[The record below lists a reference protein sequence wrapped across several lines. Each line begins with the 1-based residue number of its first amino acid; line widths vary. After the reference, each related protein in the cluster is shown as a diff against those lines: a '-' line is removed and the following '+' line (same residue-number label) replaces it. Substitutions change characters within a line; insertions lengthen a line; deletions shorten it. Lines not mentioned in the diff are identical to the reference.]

1 MNSIFHYVNQG
12 IRVAATCCAIT
23 LAPLLLAAQQDTQ
36 YVKNLYDRVLEFDES
51 KLDSFSYYISQID
64 QVSQRLKFDKGDVLS
79 ERLRGIQAEYSGDYQ
94 GAISHYLNSLDIS
107 RKNGWENYE
116 DCALGDLGIVYT
128 NIKNPA
134 KAKEYYKQALDLS
147 VKRGE
152 VYSIVN
158 SLTNL
163 GAICNMMHEPDSAL
177 LYLDSASA
185 YTRRFPEVTDLVS
198 LRNNL
203 GNAWFAK
210 KDYARALAFFR
221 ENYQQN
227 LRSGDSAQLW
237 YDVLNM
243 GDVMIEMKRYDSARI
258 WIDRAMRLAV
268 HQGSRRKVADVE
280 LLNSKFHERTGDY
293 RKAFASLKEW
303 SVIDTS
309 LVNAETRQTLL
320 EMEERFKTNQR
331 EQENKLLQTQ
341 VEAAKFRSR
350 NLLIGL
356 LSAAALALVSGIFL
370 YLNQKKNRKLEEKGR
385 LIQAQNEKLAD
396 LNAEKNSLISMVSHD
411 LHTPFTT
418 IQMWAQVLESGKD
431 HWPEDEK
438 KAITRIQQAAENG
451 ARMINRVLDVE
462 GSDVDR
468 RRIQLESIDVA
479 DLLRDLSKTY
489 DMDARAKSITIITP
503 GPDQQVK
510 FLSDHQLL
518 ERAIANL
525 LTNAVKYSPHGG
537 RIWLSVEAQN
547 GQVLIRVRDEGPGIS
562 AEDQRKIFGKY
573 TQATSRPTGGEK
585 STGLGLY
592 IVRRIMDELQGEVTC
607 TSTPGQGAEFTLRLR
622 S

>member
-1 MNSIFHYVNQG
+1 MNSIFHFICKG
-12 IRVAATCCAIT
+12 ARCTAACCVIT
-23 LAPLLLAAQQDTQ
+23 LAPLFLAAQQDTQ
-36 YVKNLYDRVLEFDES
+36 YVKDLYDRVLEFDES
-51 KLDSFSYYISQID
+51 KLDSFSHYISQID
-64 QVSQRLKFDKGDVLS
+64 QLSKRLKFDKGDVLS
-79 ERLRGIQAEYSGDYQ
+79 ERLRGIQAEYAGDYQ

-134 KAKEYYKQALDLS
+134 KAKDYYKQALDLS

-152 VYSIVN
+152 AYSIVN

-210 KDYARALAFFR
+210 KDYPRALAFFR

-227 LRSGDSAQLW
+227 LRTGDSAQLW

-243 GDVMIEMKRYDSARI
+243 GDVMIEMKRFDSAGI

-280 LLNSKFHERTGDY
+280 LLKSKYHERTGNY

-320 EMEERFKTNQR
+320 EMEERFKTRQR
-331 EQENKLLQTQ
+331 EQENRLLQTQ

-356 LSAAALALVSGIFL
+356 LSAASLAVISGIFL
-370 YLNQKKNRKLEEKGR
+370 YLNQKKNRKLEEKNA
-385 LIQAQNEKLAD
+385 LIEAQNEKLAD

-418 IQMWAQVLESGKD
+418 IQMWTQVLESGRD
-431 HWPEDEK
+431 NWPEDEK
-438 KAITRIQQAAENG
+438 KAISRIQQAAENG
-451 ARMINRVLDVE
+451 AQMISRVLDVE
-462 GSDVDR
+462 GSDVNR
-468 RRIQLESIDVA
+468 RRIQLENIDVA
-479 DLLRDLSKTY
+479 GLLRDLAKAY
-489 DMDARAKSITIITP
+489 GLDASAKELTIIAP
-503 GPDQQVK
+503 GNDHPIHI
-510 FLSDHQLL
+510 LSDRQLL

-525 LTNAVKYSPHGG
+525 LSNAIKYSPSGG
-537 RIWLSVEAQN
+537 SIWLEAEAQS
-547 GQVLIRVRDEGPGIS
+547 GSVLIRVRDEGPGIS
-562 AEDQRKIFGKY
+562 KDDQRKLFRKY
-573 TQATSRPTGGEK
+573 TQASSRPTAGEK

-592 IVRRIMDELQGEVTC
+592 IVRRIMDELQGDVSC
-607 TSTPGQGAEFTLRLR
+607 RSDIGQGTEFTLRIR

>member
-1 MNSIFHYVNQG
+1 V
-12 IRVAATCCAIT
+12 IT
-23 LAPLLLAAQQDTQ
+23 LAPLFLAAQQDTQ
-36 YVKNLYDRVLEFDES
+36 YVKDLYDRVLEFDES
-51 KLDSFSYYISQID
+51 KLDSFSHYISQID
-64 QVSQRLKFDKGDVLS
+64 QLSKRLKFDKGDVLS
-79 ERLRGIQAEYSGDYQ
+79 ERLRGIQAEYAGDYQ

-152 VYSIVN
+152 AYSIVN

-210 KDYARALAFFR
+210 KDYPRALAYFR

-243 GDVMIEMKRYDSARI
+243 GDVMIEMKRFDSARI

-280 LLNSKFHERTGDY
+280 LLKAKFYELRGDY
-293 RKAFASLKEW
+293 RKAFAALKEW

-320 EMEERFKTNQR
+320 EMETRYRTRQR

-356 LSAAALALVSGIFL
+356 LSAASLAVVSGIFL
-370 YLNQKKNRKLEEKGR
+370 YQNQKKNRKLEEKNA
-385 LIQAQNEKLAD
+385 LIEAQNEKLAD

-418 IQMWAQVLESGKD
+418 IQMWTQVLESGRD
-431 HWPEDEK
+431 NWPEDDK
-438 KAITRIQQAAENG
+438 KAISRIQQAAENG
-451 ARMINRVLDVE
+451 AQMISRVLDVE
-462 GSDVDR
+462 GSDVNR
-468 RRIQLESIDVA
+468 RRIQLEHIDVA
-479 DLLRDLSKTY
+479 ALLRDLAKAY
-489 DMDARAKSITIITP
+489 GMDASAKELAIIAP
-503 GPDQQVK
+503 GNNHPMNI
-510 FLSDHQLL
+510 LSDRQLL

-525 LTNAVKYSPHGG
+525 LSNAIKYSPNGG
-537 RIWLSVEAQN
+537 RIWLDAEAQS
-547 GQVLIRVRDEGPGIS
+547 GSMLIRVRDEGPGINK
-562 AEDQRKIFGKY
+562 EDQRKLFRKY
-573 TQATSRPTGGEK
+573 TQATSRPTAGEK

-607 TSTPGQGAEFTLRLR
+607 RSDIGQGTEFTLCIR